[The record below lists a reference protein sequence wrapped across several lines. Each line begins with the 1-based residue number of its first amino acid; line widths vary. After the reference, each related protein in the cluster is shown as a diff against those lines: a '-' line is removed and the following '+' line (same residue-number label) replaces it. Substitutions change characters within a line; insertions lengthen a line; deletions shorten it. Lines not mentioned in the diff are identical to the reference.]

1 MKFILNKGMVELM
14 KQGAKTELTREKIM
28 RATLQEFGI
37 NGYDA
42 ASVNAV
48 CERHYISKG
57 LIYYNLKVIP
67 IN

>member
-1 MKFILNKGMVELM
+1 M
-14 KQGAKTELTREKIM
+14 KQEAKLELRREKII
-28 RATLQEFGI
+28 RVALQEFGI
-37 NGYDA
+37 DGYDA

-48 CERHYISKG
+48 YERHYISKG

>member
-1 MKFILNKGMVELM
+1 M